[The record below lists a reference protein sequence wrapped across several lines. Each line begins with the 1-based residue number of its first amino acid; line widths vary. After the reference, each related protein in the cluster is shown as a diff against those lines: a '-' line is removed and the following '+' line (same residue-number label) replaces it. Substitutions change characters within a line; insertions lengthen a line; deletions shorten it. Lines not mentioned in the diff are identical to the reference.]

1 MTDMLKLII
10 KQNMATHK
18 LLQCILFYLG
28 ISQEGLEKILKD
40 IKKEVDKE
48 MEEN

>member
-10 KQNMATHK
+10 KQNMANHK

-28 ISQEGLEKILKD
+28 ASKEEIEKTLKD
-40 IKKEVDKE
+40 IQKEVEKE

>member
-1 MTDMLKLII
+1 MNDMLKLIT

-28 ISQEGLEKILKD
+28 VSEEGIKKILKD
-40 IKKEVDKE
+40 IQKEVNKE

>member
-10 KQNMATHK
+10 KQNMANHK

-28 ISQEGLEKILKD
+28 VSKEEIEKTLKD
-40 IKKEVDKE
+40 IQKEVDKE
-48 MEEN
+48 LEEN

>member
-18 LLQCILFYLG
+18 LLQCVLFYLG
-28 ISQEGLEKILKD
+28 ISQEGIEKTLKD
-40 IKKEVDKE
+40 IQKEVDKE

>member
-1 MTDMLKLII
+1 MNDMLKLII
-10 KQNMATHK
+10 KQNMANHK

-28 ISQEGLEKILKD
+28 ISQEEMEKTLKD
-40 IKKEVDKE
+40 IQKEVDKE

>member
-10 KQNMATHK
+10 KQNMATQK
-18 LLQCILFYLG
+18 LLQCVLFYLG
-28 ISQEGLEKILKD
+28 ISQEEIEKTLKD
-40 IKKEVDKE
+40 IQKEVDKE